1 MLAGIIAVLTLSNVA
16 VSVADSSVLSISTTK
31 QLIFPGTN
39 PRVDVT
45 RDDHGNFLV
54 FGSVDSSANPCS
66 GGKSEAVLYRYK
78 SDGTLDA
85 SFGTNGTYRMSLG
98 DETGFFRVFMTRS
111 GSYIVSGSSQPL
123 ICSGNYDANYFTIKL
138 NSLGVRDPN
147 FASSGTL
154 SGVYFSTINQDTL
167 YSVNDSTITAFN
179 SDGALLT
186 SFGSNGSL
194 TLSNSHIHYP
204 LLLFQEKNIYAAG
217 MLSGFPGSV
226 IPVGFSSIKNG
237 AETIIFQGNNSYAYT
252 AGYKDTPVTQPIYIR
267 GKIYVAASVLDAI
280 GPPNVRNPVIL
291 SFNENGGLNKDF
303 GTNGSYRN
311 LVPNTGQL
319 YGSMVF
325 TKFKDN
331 QILFASYDGIS
342 LVFQSFNLQQKAT
355 EPAKLIGSI
364 PYTALN
370 QVMQVGANL
379 FMAHGEAQGLDSS
392 KSVMTVSLISI
403 N

>member
-1 MLAGIIAVLTLSNVA
+1 MDIGLSRVYELASRASRIAVIGAIITFGIFDLISFELPLSGQVVIAVIALLIGIPHGAIDHLITIPRESRVRFIAFIIFYILLAVA
-16 VSVADSSVLSISTTK
+16 AGFAIATWNQIGF
-31 QLIFPGTN
+31 QLI
-39 PRVDVT
+39 
-45 RDDHGNFLV
+45 LV
-54 FGSVDSSANPCS
+54 ISALHFG
-66 GGKSEAVLYRYK
+66 
-78 SDGTLDA
+78 
-85 SFGTNGTYRMSLG
+85 FG
-98 DETGFFRVFMTRS
+98 
-111 GSYIVSGSSQPL
+111 
-123 ICSGNYDANYFTIKL
+123 
-138 NSLGVRDPN
+138 
-147 FASSGTL
+147 
-154 SGVYFSTINQDTL
+154 
-167 YSVNDSTITAFN
+167 
-179 SDGALLT
+179 DGALLT

-252 AGYKDTPVTQPIYIR
+252 AGYKDIPVTQPIYIR